1 MFQQCPGQDGRSWSP
16 DDVNEKDCPVCGY
29 EVEFF
34 KFDLLRPCPECGK
47 DIINPGFNLGC
58 AEWCDQAANCIGE
71 GSTLYS
77 EVQTLREKVEEKI
90 ERLLQNNPEKLV
102 LVKELTEIADEIG
115 KLERYSPLS
124 VILSGLL
131 FPLGDPDCDPASLNI
146 RGLKE
151 LDDPKIEIA
160 SLENCAEIAH
170 IILNSLDIPD
180 RYRQEVMRN
189 IKAIHQKKKL
199 KNTSYLVLKDA
210 CSLALYEKG
219 QLQELEIRE
228 ELITEGGKKLA
239 EREGFLDYPIS

>member
-16 DDVNEKDCPVCGY
+16 DDVNEKNCPDCGY

-34 KFDLLRPCPECGK
+34 KFDLLRCCPECGR
-47 DIINPGFNLGC
+47 DMINPGFDLGC

-90 ERLLQNNPEKLV
+90 TRLLENNPEKLE
-102 LVKELTEIADEIG
+102 LVRELTEIADEIG

-131 FPLGDPDCDPASLNI
+131 SPLGDPDCSPVSLNY
-146 RGLKE
+146 REVEDPEWLKNNGWPPE
-151 LDDPKIEIA
+151 
-160 SLENCAEIAH
+160 SCAEIAET
-170 IILNSLDIPD
+170 ILNSLDIPD

-189 IKAIHQKKKL
+189 IRAIHRKKEL
-199 KNTSYLVLKDA
+199 ENTSYLVLKDA
-210 CSLALYEKG
+210 YRITLNKMG
-219 QLQELEIRE
+219 EIEVPQNEE
-228 ELITEGGKKLA
+228 ELITEGGRKFA
-239 EREGFLDYPIS
+239 EKAGII